1 MKKTPSDHPDYEPV
15 KAALDLMKE
24 VCSNVNETK
33 RQLEQLE
40 KLEDLQATIANW
52 EVSLKEW
59 CIAIFTAELLALRL
73 PLYFPALPTPCVHHI
88 HCNLIRVLQCPT
100 IMRNKM

>member
-1 MKKTPSDHPDYEPV
+1 MKKTPTTHPDYEPV
-15 KAALDLMKE
+15 KAALDLMKS

-52 EVSLKEW
+52 EVSFFL
-59 CIAIFTAELLALRL
+59 ILLLYIL
-73 PLYFPALPTPCVHHI
+73 NKIKMFCLYFSIILCRSVR
-88 HCNLIRVLQCPT
+88 CDVFVL
-100 IMRNKM
+100 

>member
-1 MKKTPSDHPDYEPV
+1 MQMHRSMCIRYLFFQELLKKTPNNHPDYEPV
-15 KAALDLMKE
+15 KEALELMKA

-52 EVSLKEW
+52 EV
-59 CIAIFTAELLALRL
+59 
-73 PLYFPALPTPCVHHI
+73 P
-88 HCNLIRVLQCPT
+88 
-100 IMRNKM
+100 